1 MVGAE
6 GRDDEFVPLSSF
18 NADTLV
24 EYLDDT
30 LGRKPKPAEAEAEA
44 EAAAVVA
51 PPRSVAPDAPPTVGK
66 EVPLPGSKENTAAL
80 LTGIKAAT
88 AE

>member
-44 EAAAVVA
+44 AAVVA

-66 EVPLPGSKENTAAL
+66 EVPLPGSKEDTAAL

-88 AE
+88 SE